1 MTLPDPRTALDR
13 LAGAETLLVCMDF
26 DGTICPLGTDA
37 YAVTPDPR
45 ALAALETLAGLPGT
59 GVAILSGRHL
69 DGLRRVCPLG
79 PPVTLV
85 GSHGA
90 EPASGRPT
98 LSDDDRAYLTRI
110 QDELAPLIDAHP
122 SAFIEIKP
130 YQRVLH
136 VAKLAATD
144 PDTAASLLA
153 QAREI
158 PTDGRPVTPGHNVLE
173 FSAVDITKGTWLA
186 AEKIRYAATLFAGD
200 DVTDETALAVL
211 DTGAGAGAGPDVG
224 VKVGP
229 AKASGTAAASGA
241 AAPATVASSATT
253 TTTTTATAASHQ
265 LGSVAEVADFLT
277 ELAAARQSARG

>member
-90 EPASGRPT
+90 EPASGGPT
-98 LSDDDRAYLTRI
+98 LSDDDRAYLARI

-136 VAKLAATD
+136 VAKLAAAD

-153 QAREI
+153 RAREI

-186 AEKIRYAATLFAGD
+186 AEKTRYAATLFAGD
-200 DVTDETALAVL
+200 DVTDETALEVL
-211 DTGAGAGAGPDVG
+211 DTGAGASAGAGPDVG
-224 VKVGP
+224 VKVRP
-229 AKASGTAAASGA
+229 AKASGA
-241 AAPATVASSATT
+241 AAPAACS
-253 TTTTTATAASHQ
+253 TTATAASHQ

>member
-90 EPASGRPT
+90 EPASGGPT
-98 LSDDDRAYLTRI
+98 LSDDDRAYLARI

-136 VAKLAATD
+136 VAKLAAAD

-153 QAREI
+153 RAREI

-173 FSAVDITKGTWLA
+173 FSAVDITKGTWLV
-186 AEKIRYAATLFAGD
+186 AEKTRYAATLFAGD
-200 DVTDETALAVL
+200 DVTDETALEVL
-211 DTGAGAGAGPDVG
+211 DTGAGASAGAGPDVG
-224 VKVGP
+224 VKVRP
-229 AKASGTAAASGA
+229 AKASSA
-241 AAPATVASSATT
+241 AAPAACS
-253 TTTTTATAASHQ
+253 TTATAASHQ

>member
-90 EPASGRPT
+90 EPASGGPT
-98 LSDDDRAYLTRI
+98 LSDDDRAYLARI

-136 VAKLAATD
+136 VAKLAAAD

-153 QAREI
+153 RAREI

-173 FSAVDITKGTWLA
+173 FSAFDITKGTWLA
-186 AEKIRYAATLFAGD
+186 AEKTRYAATLFAGD
-200 DVTDETALAVL
+200 DVTDETALEVL
-211 DTGAGAGAGPDVG
+211 DTGAGASAGAGPDVG
-224 VKVGP
+224 VKVRP
-229 AKASGTAAASGA
+229 AKASSA
-241 AAPATVASSATT
+241 AAPAACS
-253 TTTTTATAASHQ
+253 TTATAASHQ

>member
-90 EPASGRPT
+90 EPASGGPT
-98 LSDDDRAYLTRI
+98 LSDDDRAYLARI

-136 VAKLAATD
+136 VAKLAAAD

-153 QAREI
+153 RAREI

-186 AEKIRYAATLFAGD
+186 AEKTRYAATLFAGD
-200 DVTDETALAVL
+200 DVTDETALEVL
-211 DTGAGAGAGPDVG
+211 DTGAGAGAGAGPDVG
-224 VKVGP
+224 VKVRP
-229 AKASGTAAASGA
+229 AKASGA
-241 AAPATVASSATT
+241 AAPAACS
-253 TTTTTATAASHQ
+253 TTATAASHQ

>member
-90 EPASGRPT
+90 EPASGGPT
-98 LSDDDRAYLTRI
+98 LSDDDRAYLARI
-110 QDELAPLIDAHP
+110 QDELSPLIDAHP

-136 VAKLAATD
+136 VAKLAAAD

-153 QAREI
+153 RAREI

-173 FSAVDITKGTWLA
+173 FSAVDITKGTWLV
-186 AEKIRYAATLFAGD
+186 AEKTRYAATLFAGD
-200 DVTDETALAVL
+200 DVTDETALEVL
-211 DTGAGAGAGPDVG
+211 DTGAGAGASAGPDVG
-224 VKVGP
+224 VKVRP
-229 AKASGTAAASGA
+229 AKASGA
-241 AAPATVASSATT
+241 AAPAACS
-253 TTTTTATAASHQ
+253 TTATAASHQ

>member
-90 EPASGRPT
+90 EPASGGPT
-98 LSDDDRAYLTRI
+98 LSDDDRAYLARI

-136 VAKLAATD
+136 VAKLAAAD

-153 QAREI
+153 RAREI

-186 AEKIRYAATLFAGD
+186 AEKTRYAATLFAGD
-200 DVTDETALAVL
+200 DVTDETALEVL
-211 DTGAGAGAGPDVG
+211 DTGAGASAGAGPDVG
-224 VKVGP
+224 VKVRP
-229 AKASGTAAASGA
+229 AKASSA
-241 AAPATVASSATT
+241 AAPAACS
-253 TTTTTATAASHQ
+253 TTATAASHQ

>member
-26 DGTICPLGTDA
+26 DGTICPLVTDA

-45 ALAALETLAGLPGT
+45 ALASLETLAGLPGT

-90 EPASGRPT
+90 EPTSGGPT
-98 LSDDDRAYLTRI
+98 LSDDDRAYLARI

-136 VAKLAATD
+136 VAKLAAAD

-153 QAREI
+153 RAREI

-186 AEKIRYAATLFAGD
+186 AEKTRYAATLFAGD

-211 DTGAGAGAGPDVG
+211 DTGAGAGASAGVGPDVG

-229 AKASGTAAASGA
+229 AKASG
-241 AAPATVASSATT
+241 APDTATT
-253 TTTTTATAASHQ
+253 TAASHQ

>member
-37 YAVTPDPR
+37 YAVNPDPR
-45 ALAALETLAGLPGT
+45 ALASLETLAGLPGT

-90 EPASGRPT
+90 EPASGGPT
-98 LSDDDRAYLTRI
+98 LSDDDRAYLARI

-153 QAREI
+153 RAREI

-186 AEKIRYAATLFAGD
+186 AEKTRYAATLFAGD

-211 DTGAGAGAGPDVG
+211 DTAGTDVG
-224 VKVGP
+224 IKVQRP
-229 AKASGTAAASGA
+229 SSPTDTAANY
-241 AAPATVASSATT
+241 
-253 TTTTTATAASHQ
+253 Q
-265 LGSVAEVADFLT
+265 LGSVAEVANFLT
-277 ELAAARQSARG
+277 ALAAARQSAQA

>member
-90 EPASGRPT
+90 EPASGGPT
-98 LSDDDRAYLTRI
+98 LSDDDRAYLARI

-136 VAKLAATD
+136 VAKLAAAD

-153 QAREI
+153 RAREI

-186 AEKIRYAATLFAGD
+186 AEKTRYAATLFAGD
-200 DVTDETALAVL
+200 DVTDETALEVL
-211 DTGAGAGAGPDVG
+211 DTGAGAGAGAGPDVG
-224 VKVGP
+224 VKVRP
-229 AKASGTAAASGA
+229 AKASSA
-241 AAPATVASSATT
+241 AAPAACS
-253 TTTTTATAASHQ
+253 TTATAASHQ